1 MTSHRVIKISTN
13 TLVDKVYVLS
23 VKTFTERIAHSQKEM
38 AKHDIQF
45 EFVLLYDIP
54 DIDLNLLSAFEADN
68 LSMAQISLIL
78 KHIHA
83 WKDAVKN
90 NYKKILIFEDDALL
104 SKKFNQQLKLVMD
117 KAKKLDSGYLIFLG
131 GADGKIPIS
140 ELASNSILIELPI
153 ATAEGYITDIDAC
166 KRRLQ
171 WIEKNK
177 ITLPADH
184 LIKVIDQS
192 TGIKNFWARPALVE
206 QGSVTG
212 IFKSHLDKSRQK
224 HSLAYN
230 SLRYAWNKRRRSIQR
245 WIAIIKFKMK
255 V

>member
-1 MTSHRVIKISTN
+1 MNTRSSTKISTD

-45 EFVLLYDIP
+45 EFIFSYDIP
-54 DIDLNLLSAFEADN
+54 DIDLNLLNTFEIER
-68 LSMAQISLIL
+68 LSMAQISLTL

-83 WKDAVKN
+83 WKDAIKN

-104 SKKFNQQLKLVMD
+104 SKNFNQQIKLVMD
-117 KAKKLDSGYLIFLG
+117 EAKKLDSGYLIFLG
-131 GADGKIPIS
+131 GADGKIPML
-140 ELASNSILIELPI
+140 ELASNNILIELPI
-153 ATAEGYITDIDAC
+153 ATTEGYITDIEAC
-166 KRRLQ
+166 KKRLK
-171 WIEKNK
+171 WLEGKK

-212 IFKSHLDKSRQK
+212 IFKSHLDSHRQR
-224 HSLAYN
+224 HSLLFN
-230 SLRYAWNKRRRSIQR
+230 FLRYSWNKRRREIQR